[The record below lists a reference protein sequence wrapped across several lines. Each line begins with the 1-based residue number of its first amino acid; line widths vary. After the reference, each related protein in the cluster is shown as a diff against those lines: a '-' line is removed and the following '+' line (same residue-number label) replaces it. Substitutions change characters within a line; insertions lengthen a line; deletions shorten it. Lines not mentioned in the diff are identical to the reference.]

1 LNGHQQ
7 NETESWE
14 SALDPLVDSLA
25 LRISRAAVYAV
36 AGLLLLY
43 ALGLET
49 RVFVPAGIAIFLL
62 AGPKRTMV
70 IAEIVLGV
78 LGVRLSAEAR
88 GSGDLA
94 SVRAID
100 KGPHLRL
107 LQHPLA
113 PKTPCGINAG
123 LTMPG

>member
-78 LGVRLSAEAR
+78 LAFVFLLKLVVPAISLLFAR
-88 GSGDLA
+88 
-94 SVRAID
+94 
-100 KGPHLRL
+100 
-107 LQHPLA
+107 
-113 PKTPCGINAG
+113 
-123 LTMPG
+123 